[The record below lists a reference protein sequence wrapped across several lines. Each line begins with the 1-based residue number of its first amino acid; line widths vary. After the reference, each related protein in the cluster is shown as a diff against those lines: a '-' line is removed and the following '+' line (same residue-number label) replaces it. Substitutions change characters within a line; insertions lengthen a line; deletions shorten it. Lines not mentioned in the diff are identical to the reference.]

1 MTRKFLSSIV
11 LVGGQ
16 AQSVD
21 FENIAASDLP
31 NTAVSPGNYT
41 SANITVDQQGR
52 ITAAA
57 NGSSGAVSSVFGR
70 SGAVVAASNDYS
82 EAQLSFT
89 DITTNNVSI
98 TKHGFAPKAPNDN
111 TKFLDG
117 TGAYSVPSGGG
128 GAGGGWGAGSF
139 TPPVDSDFTWINQG
153 GATTTTVGSS
163 VVLSIPASGTKNN
176 RMRVRSPPATPWTF
190 TAYFRGTSDPTDF
203 WNMGLVFYETGS
215 GKHHTFAITQSTNP
229 LVGSDKFDSVTSFN
243 SEYRSVTLQQFP
255 WWAMNLLRI
264 ADDGVNRILSF
275 SSDFG
280 ANWQVFDTQGRT
292 DFITADKI
300 GFWANSQNSQPVTMT
315 LFHWLQG

>member
-1 MTRKFLSSIV
+1 MTQKFLSSVILASGNV
-11 LVGGQ
+11 
-16 AQSVD
+16 QSVD
-21 FENIAASDLP
+21 FENVADADL
-31 NTAVSPGNYT
+31 S
-41 SANITVDQQGR
+41 
-52 ITAAA
+52 
-57 NGSSGAVSSVFGR
+57 
-70 SGAVVAASNDYS
+70 
-82 EAQLSFT
+82 LT
-89 DITTNNVSI
+89 DITTNNVST
-98 TKHGFAPKAPNDN
+98 TKHGFAPKLPNDA

-128 GAGGGWGAGSF
+128 GGGGWGAGSF
-139 TPPVDSDFTWINQG
+139 TPPVDGDFTWINQG
-153 GATTTTVGSS
+153 GATTTTVGST

-300 GFWANSQNSQPVTMT
+300 GFWANSQNSQPVTLT